1 MTKALDLHGIKHE
14 DVDRIV
20 ENYVLLNEP
29 PLTIITGLSDKM
41 KKIVVSV
48 LEKHEIQ
55 YEISILNSG
64 QILIKS
70 W

>member
-55 YEISILNSG
+55 HEISILNPG
-64 QILIKS
+64 QISINS